1 MPIPRQIAE
10 RLLEAYRTGIAIP
23 PIRGEVQGVP
33 AAYAVQ
39 QEAIALW
46 QRQGRKLAGQKI
58 GLTSK
63 AVQEQLGVG
72 EPDFGALFAD
82 MIFESGVV
90 VPRGAVLQPR
100 IEAEI
105 AFVMKSDLAGT
116 AIAPA
121 AVIAATDYV
130 SPAIEICGSR
140 IAAWD
145 IRIEDTI
152 ADDASS
158 GLVVVGEKRIK
169 PDLAALAEVAMR
181 LTHNGAPA
189 GEGRGEACLGN
200 PAAAVAWL
208 AEALTRFGGKLRA
221 GDLVMS
227 GALARMVAAE
237 PGSAFTADFG
247 DWGSVAARFAA

>member
-1 MPIPRQIAE
+1 MPTTHEIAE
-10 RLLEAYRTGIAIP
+10 RLLEAYRTGIAIS
-23 PIRGEVQGVP
+23 PIRSAVQGVA
-33 AAYAVQ
+33 AAYAIQ
-39 QEAIALW
+39 QESVAQW
-46 QRQGRKLAGQKI
+46 QRQGRRLVGQKI

-63 AVQEQLGVG
+63 AVQDQLGVG

-82 MIFESGVV
+82 MILESGAV
-90 VPRGAVLQPR
+90 VPRGAVMQPR

-116 AIAPA
+116 AITPA
-121 AVIAATDYV
+121 AVLAATDYV
-130 SPAIEICGSR
+130 TPAIEICGSR

-152 ADDASS
+152 ADNASS
-158 GLVVVGEKRIK
+158 GLVVVGAKRIK
-169 PDLAALAEVAMR
+169 PDLAALAGVAMT

-208 AEALTRFGGKLRA
+208 AETLTRFGGKLRA

-227 GALARMVAAE
+227 GALARMVPAE
-237 PGSAFTADFG
+237 PGSAFLADFG
-247 DWGSVAARFAA
+247 DWGGVAVRFAA